1 MIGWLAK
8 SIFNIKAKALSKK
21 ALSDPRLTAVFEKYQ
36 KDTNE
41 FKKKLKRIGL
51 TSSED
56 LRKALESN
64 PKLAF
69 MAKHA

>member
-8 SIFNIKAKALSKK
+8 SIFNMKAKALSKK
-21 ALSDPRLTAVFEKYQ
+21 ALSDPCLTAVFEKYQ
-36 KDTNE
+36 KDTAD
-41 FKKKLKRIGL
+41 FKEELKSIGL

-69 MAKHA
+69 MAKFA